1 MAINNVVITGN
12 LTKDVELKNTQSGK
26 SVANMSVAVSR
37 RFNKDETDF
46 FDVQLWG
53 KIAEVAAEY
62 LRKGSKVGIIGSLQQ
77 QRWEKDGKKFSKVI
91 INGDQLEFLDS
102 KKKDD
107 GLKGEDITDTTD
119 DFPFDF

>member
-12 LTKDVELKNTQSGK
+12 MVADTTLKYTQSGK
-26 SVANMSVAVSR
+26 AIANLTLAVSR

-53 KIAEVAAEY
+53 KTAEIAAEY
-62 LRKGSKVGIIGSLQQ
+62 LRKGSKIGIIGSLQQ

-107 GLKGEDITDTTD
+107 GLQGEDVTDTSD
-119 DFPFDF
+119 EFPW

>member
-12 LTKDVELKNTQSGK
+12 MVADTTLKYTQSGK
-26 SVANMSVAVSR
+26 AIANLTLAVSR

-53 KIAEVAAEY
+53 KIAEVAAGY

-107 GLKGEDITDTTD
+107 GLQGEDVTDTTD
-119 DFPFDF
+119 SEFFPF